1 MPAVRALLRSTAI
14 TLAAALAVGCPPRE
28 APTPPPDPAAPEGAA
43 LGPLPDPEHAP
54 VNRGAGEELTLM
66 IPRPDGSAVDLR
78 ELRGKWVVLELTTT
92 RAADYRERYQIY
104 RRLLARS
111 GGALAVFL
119 VALDAERDALSPEPE
134 TRPPGFE
141 LGWDPQGAL
150 AAQLQAAGLPTL
162 LLLDTEGRIAAV
174 AAGEGA
180 ARTIDDAL
188 SSALAAP

>member
-1 MPAVRALLRSTAI
+1 MRPALLLPI
-14 TLAAALAVGCPPRE
+14 AAALALGCPPRE
-28 APTPPPDPAAPEGAA
+28 APTPPPGPGAA
-43 LGPLPDPEHAP
+43 AGDVAEPLPDPENAP
-54 VNRGAGEELTLM
+54 VNRETGEELTLT

-92 RAADYRERYQIY
+92 RAADFGERYRIY
-104 RRLLARS
+104 RQLLARS
-111 GGALAVFL
+111 GGALAVFV
-119 VALDAERDALSPEPE
+119 VALDADRDALSPEPE

-162 LLLDTEGRIAAV
+162 VLVDREGRIAAV

-180 ARTIDDAL
+180 AKTIDDAL